1 MDLLNLELKED
12 TTIHQEA
19 ITEEAEDTTMIL
31 GLMVIS
37 ITDHLQCKEEGIII
51 DNAK

>member
-1 MDLLNLELKED
+1 MDLRNLELKED
-12 TTIHQEA
+12 TTIQEA
-19 ITEEAEDTTMIL
+19 IMEEAEDMTMIL

>member
-1 MDLLNLELKED
+1 MDRLNLALKED

-19 ITEEAEDTTMIL
+19 ITEEAEDTIMIL

-37 ITDHLQCKEEGIII
+37 ITDRLQCKEEGIII

>member
-1 MDLLNLELKED
+1 MDLRNLELKED
-12 TTIHQEA
+12 TTIQEA
-19 ITEEAEDTTMIL
+19 IMEEAEDTTMIL